1 MDQCGI
7 ASVECQSKDLIN
19 ELPDC
24 LLSHVVLLLRLKHG
38 AETSVVSRQW
48 RYLWNTRPNLEF
60 DIPNIFGDKYTRLV
74 EKYESLD
81 SLDDL
86 VYDST
91 DNALGYNGAYAFSLL
106 ALCPGLE
113 LLHLQLFNKLE
124 NIPET
129 DPKVFKNLKH
139 LRLDLFMP
147 EFDLGSV
154 VGFLKAAPLLEEL
167 GFQGNRLEMELAVC
181 ILKIAAKLEEGNE
194 DKNENEDVDSEDEND
209 GEDGSMDAELGRD
222 SA

>member
-1 MDQCGI
+1 M
-7 ASVECQSKDLIN
+7 KT
-19 ELPDC
+19 P
-24 LLSHVVLLLRLKHG
+24 LLVRFFF
-38 AETSVVSRQW
+38 R
-48 RYLWNTRPNLEF
+48 
-60 DIPNIFGDKYTRLV
+60 
-74 EKYESLD
+74 
-81 SLDDL
+81 
-86 VYDST
+86 
-91 DNALGYNGAYAFSLL
+91 GYNGAYAFSLL

-167 GFQGNRLEMELAVC
+167 VITTQSYSYQGEVRNLSGFSHNHLRKVKMQGFQGNRLEMELAVC

-194 DKNENEDVDSEDEND
+194 DKNKNEDVDSEDEND